1 MEMFREKAGRGT
13 GRSKGHVS
21 AQSGRSNCHGEGE
34 AGQELTLWR
43 QISNWINRRLAA
55 LPTVGFQLAEATS
68 NVSLSQAE
76 QTLQ

>member
-1 MEMFREKAGRGT
+1 MSVNVGMWAIWNFMA
-13 GRSKGHVS
+13 VD
-21 AQSGRSNCHGEGE
+21 RSNCHGEGE